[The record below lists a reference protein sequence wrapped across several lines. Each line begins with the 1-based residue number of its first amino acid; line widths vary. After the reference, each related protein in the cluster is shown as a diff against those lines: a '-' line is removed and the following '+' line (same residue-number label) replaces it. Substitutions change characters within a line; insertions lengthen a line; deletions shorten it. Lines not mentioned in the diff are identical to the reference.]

1 MNVVALLI
9 VGDFLILVVLL
20 GLVIWL
26 AFEVM
31 SIGRGG

>member
-1 MNVVALLI
+1 MNGVALLI

-26 AFEVM
+26 AR
-31 SIGRGG
+31 RGKR